1 MNLYCSDTNIN
12 FFLFVTIFV
21 VVFKDYNR
29 LDINLMSSYLTIRK
43 RLGGCKA
50 ASGIDSVEGLSWGS
64 REGEALPFLEAWMLL
79 SHSSRSFLRLFRL
92 LDFVPS

>member
-64 REGEALPFLEAWMLL
+64 GEGEALPFLEARIA
-79 SHSSRSFLRLFRL
+79 SAINSKTLRF
-92 LDFVPS
+92 